1 MDTGNRCDLCDEYG
15 ADGDPV
21 VEYTGMEAHIG
32 CAEDAEGDEW

>member
-1 MDTGNRCDLCDEYG
+1 MDTGNKCDLCGEYG

-32 CAEDAEGDEW
+32 CAEPEEEEE